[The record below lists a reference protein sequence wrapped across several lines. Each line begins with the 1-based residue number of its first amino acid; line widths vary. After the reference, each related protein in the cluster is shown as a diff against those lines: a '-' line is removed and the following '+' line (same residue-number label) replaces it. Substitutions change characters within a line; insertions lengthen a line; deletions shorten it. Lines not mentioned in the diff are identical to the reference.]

1 MGRKMKKRI
10 DPGLELAR
18 SDTERIRK
26 LSNRAEQTRKEM
38 HKASAA
44 YNKRVEGSGISERV
58 AELANQGAHREA
70 MHLLKRAFKVLGED
84 FGEAQE
90 KAKEAKGDLK
100 AAPFEML
107 KLLEAAE
114 RKHGKPFRKRK
125 GGRGALLTKEAAS
138 RLLNARRK

>member
-38 HKASAA
+38 HRASADF
-44 YNKRVEGSGISERV
+44 NRKSETEGWKKRVADLVEQGSH
-58 AELANQGAHREA
+58 QEA
-70 MHLLKRAFKVLGED
+70 MRVLKRAYKLFGED
-84 FGEAQE
+84 FNEAIVE
-90 KAKEAKGDLK
+90 AKQAKGDLK

-138 RLLNARRK
+138 RLLKARRK